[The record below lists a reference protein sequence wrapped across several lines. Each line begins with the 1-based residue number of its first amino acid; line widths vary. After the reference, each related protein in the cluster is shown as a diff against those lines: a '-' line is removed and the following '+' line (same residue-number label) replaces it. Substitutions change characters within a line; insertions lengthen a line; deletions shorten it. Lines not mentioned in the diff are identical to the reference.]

1 MVGAYADGVTWE
13 KTRGAA
19 ARVTELE
26 HTGSTN
32 ADMASRAAIDALPH
46 LSVLLTRDQRS
57 GRGRLD
63 RQWRAPVGASLA
75 VSVLVRVD
83 GVPFASR
90 GWIPLIA
97 GAAMARAVRA
107 QAVGH
112 PVGAKWPNDVLVAG
126 RKICGILVEA
136 TADLS
141 TVIIG
146 SGINTRMTAE
156 ELPVPTA
163 TSFATI
169 GTQCDEDVLLA
180 DYLRELDRQ
189 LAALTE
195 AGGDAERAGVRRDVV
210 DGCITIGQSVRVMMP
225 AGDDLLGTAEDLD
238 ADGRLVVRTT
248 DGPVPVAAGDVVHVR
263 PAE

>member
-1 MVGAYADGVTWE
+1 MTWE

-19 ARVTELE
+19 ASVTELE

-32 ADMASRAAIDALPH
+32 ADLASRAAMDVLPH

-63 RQWRAPVGASLA
+63 RQWRAPAGAALA

-97 GAAMARAVRA
+97 GAAMARAVGA
-107 QAVGH
+107 QLVGY

-136 TADLS
+136 TADLG

-146 SGINTRMTAE
+146 SGINTRMTAQ

-163 TSFATI
+163 TSFAASGI
-169 GTQCDEDVLLA
+169 RCDEDRLLA
-180 DYLRELDRQ
+180 DYLRELDRR
-189 LAALTE
+189 LGALTE

-210 DGCITIGQSVRVMMP
+210 EGCITLGQSVRVMMP
-225 AGDDLLGTAEDLD
+225 AGDDLLGRAEDID
-238 ADGRLVVRTT
+238 ADGRLVVRTPK
-248 DGPVPVAAGDVVHVR
+248 GPVSVAAGDVVHVR